1 MSKPPSAWDQQPDES
16 LKAFTAFKLYLE
28 GGDKRST
35 RAVARK
41 LRKSIA
47 LTNRWSA
54 RHRWQERLRAWTAH
68 LQEVEAAAL
77 EKKAREEAAEWA
89 KREQEFRQRRWNL
102 GAALLG
108 KADAML
114 QFPVA
119 TTKTADGRTIVQPG
133 DWNFGH
139 AARLAEV
146 GDKLSALATGQ
157 PTESAEV
164 SGKDGQPLVPAGA
177 GTVVIYLPDKEKLP
191 EEES

>member
-1 MSKPPSAWDQQPDES
+1 MGKPPSAWDQQPGES
-16 LKAFTAFKLYLE
+16 HKAFTAFKLYLDQ
-28 GGDKRST
+28 GDKRSLK
-35 RAVARK
+35 AVGRK
-41 LRKSIA
+41 LGKSTVVIE
-47 LTNRWSA
+47 RWSV
-54 RHRWQERLRAWTAH
+54 RWHWQDRLRAWIAH
-68 LQEVEAAAL
+68 VQEVEAAAL
-77 EKKAREEAAEWA
+77 EDRARKEAAGWA
-89 KREQEFRQRRWNL
+89 RREQEFRERRWAI

-146 GDKLSALATGQ
+146 GDKLAALATGQ
-157 PTESAEV
+157 PTESTELT
-164 SGKDGQPLVPAGA
+164 GKDGQPVVPIGA
-177 GTVVIYLPDKEKLP
+177 GTVVIYLPEKEKLP